1 MAVRANDG
9 SWVIHFGVFEADLR
23 AGELRRNGSKVK
35 LQEQP
40 FQILAMLLERPGE
53 IVTREELRA
62 RLWSADTFV
71 DFDHGINSAIRR
83 LRDALGDSAENPS
96 LVETLGRRGYRFI
109 SAVGFHDSQ
118 TLLGEP
124 SSPKIQSLV
133 VLPLENLSKDPEEE
147 YFTDGMTDQLITN
160 LAQIGA
166 LRVISRTSAMR
177 YKGTKKSLPE
187 IARELHVDA
196 VVEGA
201 VMWVGARVRISAQ
214 LIEAHT
220 DHHLWAASYERD
232 LRDVLSMQE
241 EVTRAIVSEIR
252 VKLTAQEQARLANRH
267 PINPEAYKLYLNG
280 HYHWNKRSL
289 EGFQKAIEYF
299 QLAAAK
305 DPAYALA
312 YVGLADTYTYFSFFD
327 VVPPRE
333 AMPKAKAAAA
343 RALEIDNRL
352 GEAHVS
358 LGYVSYM
365 YDWDWP
371 AAGKHFEQ
379 ALTLNPA
386 YSRAHTFYPFY
397 LSSLGRSEEALA
409 VAKHSLDLDPAS
421 PAVSHSL
428 AVQLYLARQFDKAI
442 EQAYDTLEMDGN
454 FAISYVVL
462 GEVYLSKGM
471 YQDGLS
477 ALEKY
482 SALSR
487 RNATSLAFLGYS
499 HARLGERK
507 EALRMIEELKAASRQ
522 SFVPALFVALVYA
535 GLEDKDQAFTWLEK
549 AYEERFNRLAYL
561 KVEALWDPLRSD
573 PRFADLLRRV
583 GIPP

>member
-1 MAVRANDG
+1 
-9 SWVIHFGVFEADLR
+9 
-23 AGELRRNGSKVK
+23 
-35 LQEQP
+35 
-40 FQILAMLLERPGE
+40 
-53 IVTREELRA
+53 
-62 RLWSADTFV
+62 
-71 DFDHGINSAIRR
+71 
-83 LRDALGDSAENPS
+83 
-96 LVETLGRRGYRFI
+96 
-109 SAVGFHDSQ
+109 
-118 TLLGEP
+118 
-124 SSPKIQSLV
+124 
-133 VLPLENLSKDPEEE
+133 
-147 YFTDGMTDQLITN
+147 
-160 LAQIGA
+160 
-166 LRVISRTSAMR
+166 MR

-201 VMWVGARVRISAQ
+201 VMWVGGRVRISAQ
-214 LIEAHT
+214 LIEAPT

-267 PINPEAYKLYLNG
+267 PINPEAYKLYLKG
-280 HYHWNKRSL
+280 RYHWNKRSL

-428 AVQLYLARQFDKAI
+428 AVQLYLARQFDNAI
-442 EQAYDTLEMDGN
+442 AQVHKTLELDPN
-454 FAISYVVL
+454 FAISYELL
-462 GEVYLSKGM
+462 GEVYISRGM
-471 YQDGLS
+471 YRESLS
-477 ALEKY
+477 ELEKY
-482 SALSR
+482 SALSQGR
-487 RNATSLAFLGYS
+487 AMSLALLGYA
-499 HARLGERK
+499 HARLGERSQ
-507 EALRMIEELKAASRQ
+507 ALRVLRQLEAASKQ
-522 SFVPALFVALVYA
+522 SYTPAFSFAVVYA
-535 GLEDKDQAFTWLEK
+535 GLGEKDQAFAWLEK
-549 AYEERFNRLAYL
+549 AYGERTSRLGYF
-561 KVEALWDPLRSD
+561 KVEPLWDPLRTD
-573 PRFADLLRRV
+573 PRFADLVRRI
-583 GIPP
+583 GLPP